1 MKVEKIEVFGIDVK
15 NLEKA
20 MTFFSEVF
28 NIEFQ
33 HFRLGQD
40 IAVQPSAVDAADAK
54 QPDLSAT
61 RIAIDKR
68 GFFELIETK
77 PEPKREGNRNI
88 HFKVSDMDEAKTELQ
103 RRGVRVVADHRVG
116 GLREVILHPDDV
128 FGIRLCLIEYNA
140 PTMIEALM
148 QGRKS

>member
-40 IAVQPSAVDAADAK
+40 IAVQASAVDAQDAK

-61 RIAIDKR
+61 RIAIDKS
-68 GFFELIETK
+68 GFFELIETQPA
-77 PEPKREGNRNI
+77 PEREGNRNI
-88 HFKVSDMDEAKTELQ
+88 HFKVSDIGEAKAELQ

-140 PTMIEALM
+140 PSMIEALM
-148 QGRKS
+148 QGRK

>member
-33 HFRLGQD
+33 HFRL
-40 IAVQPSAVDAADAK
+40 VQASAVDAQDAK

-61 RIAIDKR
+61 RIAIDKS
-68 GFFELIETK
+68 GFFELIETQPA
-77 PEPKREGNRNI
+77 PEREGNRNI
-88 HFKVSDMDEAKTELQ
+88 HFKVSDIGEAKAELQ

-140 PTMIEALM
+140 PSMIEALM
-148 QGRKS
+148 QGRK